1 MNLVSIAVLA
11 AGAAGAGGA
20 AGAWGAV
27 HPKSQLFGRTL
38 CRTGDASTLAL
49 TFDDGPNPAVTP
61 RLLEL
66 LARHEAR
73 ATFFLVGRYVRAC
86 PGLAA
91 EIAAR
96 GHAVGNHTETHPN
109 LIWLSPQRIREELV
123 RCNEAIAEATGREA
137 CWMRPPFGY
146 RGPQLSG
153 AVRRAAC
160 AGVAMWSAGGRDW
173 RPQPA
178 ARVIRRL
185 RLARGGDIVL
195 LHDGDYRALGA
206 DRRHTI
212 EALEYWLPRWKDAG
226 LRFVGLD
233 PSQNPGKV
241 QAHG

>member
-1 MNLVSIAVLA
+1 MNLASIAAL
-11 AGAAGAGGA
+11 AAGAGGA
-20 AGAWGAV
+20 AACAWGAV
-27 HPKSQLFGRTL
+27 HPRSQLFGRTL
-38 CRTGDASTLAL
+38 RRTGDDSTLAL

-61 RLLEL
+61 RSLEL

-73 ATFFLVGRYVRAC
+73 ATFFLVGRHVRAC

-96 GHAVGNHTETHPN
+96 GHAIGNHTETHPN
-109 LIWLSPQRIREELV
+109 LIWLSPRRIREELA
-123 RCNEAIAEATGREA
+123 RCGEAIAEATGRKA
-137 CWMRPPFGY
+137 GWMRPPFGY
-146 RGPQLSG
+146 RGPQLAR
-153 AVRRAAC
+153 AVRGAAC
-160 AGVAMWSAGGRDW
+160 AGVAMWSASGRDW

-178 ARVIRRL
+178 VRVIRRL
-185 RLARGGDIVL
+185 RRAPGGDIVL

-233 PSQNPGKV
+233 PSQNHGKG
-241 QAHG
+241 QANG